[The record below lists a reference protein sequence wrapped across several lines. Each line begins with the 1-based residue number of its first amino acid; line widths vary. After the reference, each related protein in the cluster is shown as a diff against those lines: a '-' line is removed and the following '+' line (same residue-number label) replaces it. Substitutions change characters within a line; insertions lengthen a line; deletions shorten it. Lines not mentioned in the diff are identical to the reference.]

1 MPTLAGLLAAGTF
14 PQQFFPRLMVTVT
27 IYPNRDKSEFR
38 EADLRRVD
46 STEIAGSI
54 PAMLEETMVLI
65 QSRIKARTAIQGEEQ
80 KESPDYPPEALREAL
95 VNALQHRDYSPAGR
109 GTHVRVELFADRL
122 EIISPGGLYGPTT
135 AESLGS
141 VGISATRNE
150 YLSRLLAYMPLG
162 SDYTAVNHGTGFR
175 VMTEALSQARMPA
188 PEVHNSVS
196 FFHLTLNGRRNNALE
211 IPSSWNDCE
220 KALLSALRQHASL
233 SVKEIV
239 AVSGASRA
247 TISKHARRLVESGM
261 IEPMENSNSPKQ
273 RYRLS
278 R

>member
-1 MPTLAGLLAAGTF
+1 
-14 PQQFFPRLMVTVT
+14 
-27 IYPNRDKSEFR
+27 
-38 EADLRRVD
+38 
-46 STEIAGSI
+46 
-54 PAMLEETMVLI
+54 MVLI

-122 EIISPGGLYGPTT
+122 EIISPSGLYGPTT

-150 YLSRLLAYMPLG
+150 YLSRLLAYMPLSSG
-162 SDYTAVNHGTGFR
+162 YTAVNHGTGLR

-196 FFHLTLNGRRNNALE
+196 FFHPNFFDSKRRA
-211 IPSSWNDCE
+211 
-220 KALLSALRQHASL
+220 
-233 SVKEIV
+233 VK
-239 AVSGASRA
+239 
-247 TISKHARRLVESGM
+247 
-261 IEPMENSNSPKQ
+261 
-273 RYRLS
+273 
-278 R
+278 